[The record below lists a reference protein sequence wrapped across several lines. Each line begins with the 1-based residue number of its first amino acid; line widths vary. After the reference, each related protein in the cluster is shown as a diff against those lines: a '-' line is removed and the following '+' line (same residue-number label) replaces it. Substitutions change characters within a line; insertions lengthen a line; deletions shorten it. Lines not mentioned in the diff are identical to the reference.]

1 MLFAVWS
8 DDDLIAQGFL
18 FFFAGFE
25 SVSSSMCFLMHE
37 LAVNPD
43 VQERLVQEIKEYDI
57 KNDGKL
63 EFNSIQSMAYMDMVV
78 SGKIWGIAQI
88 L

>member
-1 MLFAVWS
+1 MTITLSTEWS
-8 DDDLIAQGFL
+8 DDDLTAQAFL

-25 SVSSSMCFLMHE
+25 TVSSAMSFALYE

-43 VQERLVQEIKEYDI
+43 VQEKLLEEIKEADA
-57 KNDGKL
+57 KNGGK
-63 EFNSIQSMAYMDMVV
+63 FDYNSIQNMTYMDMVV
-78 SGKIWGIAQI
+78 SGN